1 MLYYI
6 GNSDSFEKIIKYKFV
21 ICLFTAR
28 WCRSCQMVK
37 PSFIEIANNNLDVN
51 FGIVDIDDFKSISE
65 EYKIHRLP
73 TFIIFKEGKVLTRFL
88 ESNGIQL
95 KQIVKSTIDLFN
107 K

>member
-6 GNSDSFEKIIKYKFV
+6 GNSNSFEKIIKQKFV

-28 WCRSCQMVK
+28 WCRSCQIVK
-37 PSFIEIANNNLDVN
+37 PSFIELGNKNPDVN

-65 EYKIHRLP
+65 EYTITRLP
-73 TFIIFKEGKVLTRFL
+73 TFIVFKEGKVVTRFS

-95 KQIVKSTIDLFN
+95 KQIVKNTIDLFN

>member
-6 GNSDSFEKIIKYKFV
+6 GNSDSFEKIIKQKLV

-28 WCRSCQMVK
+28 WCRPCQLVK
-37 PSFIEIANNNLDVN
+37 PSFIEIANKNSDVN

-65 EYKIHRLP
+65 EYIIKSIP
-73 TFIIFKEGKVLTRFL
+73 TILVFKEGKVVTRFS

-95 KQIVKSTIDLFN
+95 KQIVKNTIDLYN